1 MGVRNRSSVRT
12 EIRDGRKILIVD
24 FRFTDK
30 DGRPRRYRRDASVQT
45 AAGARAE
52 AERLKRMAASR
63 GTLDVLLDADPLA
76 PTLAAFV
83 EGDFTKLV
91 MVRFK
96 PSTRHGYEQLL
107 DMPEHGLLALLGR
120 KRLDARALRSAR
132 WPSVGSSDS
141 RAVARRDE
149 QR

>member
-63 GTLDVLLDADPLA
+63 VTLDADPLA

-107 DMPEHGLLALLGR
+107 DMPAPGGASARGR
-120 KRLDARALRSAR
+120 RADDRGGGWVAAGGDRARSAR
-132 WPSVGSSDS
+132 RPSLRRG
-141 RAVARRDE
+141 AGARGA
-149 QR
+149 